1 MVTLEEYVQQAGV
14 EQHRGHHHRVGA
26 GRRSEL
32 EIEQHAR
39 RAGDGG
45 QRVGEAEAG
54 RDGQADQPL
63 RLDRPADTRRLEQ
76 EQRQQQR
83 VGGEFKPAGMD
94 RGQQPAAGRDA
105 RQQAGED
112 RRDAFPH
119 ARHGGP
125 IDDQHVDVDE
135 YLDQHQR
142 RIEHSI
148 REEQQP
154 HRHGERREAVAQR
167 AVDEGGEERDADQG
181 QYARGE
187 VHGRDAKGGR
197 YSNKDQCVNLLF
209 QMKLIQLRYLSEVAR
224 RNLNISEAAEA
235 LHTSQPGVSK
245 QIKALEEELGI
256 QVFARH
262 GKPLGAGTKPG
273 KPVVAI
279 PERILTQAQNLR
291 RAGEEYANDKAG
303 TLTIAA
309 THTQARY
316 ALPKAVAAFKRRYP
330 NVELLIHQGNPTQI
344 CDQVIA
350 GEADMAVATEMIATY
365 PELISLPVYQWNRCV
380 VVPPR
385 HPLLKAGPLTLE
397 KLAEYPIVTYDFAF
411 ANRSLVQKAFE
422 NRGLSPHV
430 VLSAQDSDVIKTYV
444 ELGLGIGILARM
456 AFDEKR
462 DRPLRALDASHLF
475 ESSTTRLGVKP
486 GAWLRR
492 YVYEF
497 IELFAP
503 HLPRA
508 VVERAVTGEEGSRYE
523 L

>member
-1 MVTLEEYVQQAGV
+1 
-14 EQHRGHHHRVGA
+14 
-26 GRRSEL
+26 
-32 EIEQHAR
+32 
-39 RAGDGG
+39 
-45 QRVGEAEAG
+45 
-54 RDGQADQPL
+54 
-63 RLDRPADTRRLEQ
+63 
-76 EQRQQQR
+76 
-83 VGGEFKPAGMD
+83 
-94 RGQQPAAGRDA
+94 
-105 RQQAGED
+105 
-112 RRDAFPH
+112 
-119 ARHGGP
+119 
-125 IDDQHVDVDE
+125 
-135 YLDQHQR
+135 
-142 RIEHSI
+142 
-148 REEQQP
+148 
-154 HRHGERREAVAQR
+154 
-167 AVDEGGEERDADQG
+167 
-181 QYARGE
+181 
-187 VHGRDAKGGR
+187 
-197 YSNKDQCVNLLF
+197 
-209 QMKLIQLRYLSEVAR
+209 MKLIQLRYLSEVAR

-262 GKPLGAGTKPG
+262 GKRLVAVTEPG
-273 KPVVAI
+273 KAVVAI
-279 PERILTQAQNLR
+279 AERILTEAQNLR

-475 ESSTTRLGVKP
+475 ESSTTRLGVKR